1 MVEWE
6 QTPVRKIN
14 GFEGTEKY
22 RICYISEINH
32 YIRGWGPGTAPD
44 SNNYVLKMH
53 YNELKALI
61 IPIGFV

>member
-32 YIRGWGPGTAPD
+32 YIRGWGQITNKVMCKTPQK
-44 SNNYVLKMH
+44 L
-53 YNELKALI
+53 
-61 IPIGFV
+61 GFV